1 MRDEPLLMA
10 KNIPEIGFLDSFS
23 ADTSVVPTVIN
34 KLIEDLNASNYSKEE
49 TDEIILSMDEAITN
63 AIQETIKKRQCS
75 GQNLDD
81 SIDRRDITIRYT
93 ISDTEFDA
101 TIIDH
106 GKGLDIF
113 NIFQSVPDCKSDDYK
128 NQIISYATESEK
140 QKIKVR
146 VNGQE
151 IPLRGIGAGLKIILN
166 FMDSITI
173 DLIDKEKV
181 LSTFVTQ
188 HTDGTIFNMKR
199 KRRDR

>member
-1 MRDEPLLMA
+1 MTNRTQ
-10 KNIPEIGFLDSFS
+10 EIGFLDSYS
-23 ADTSVVPTVIN
+23 ASTSVVPKVIN
-34 KLIEDLNASNYSKEE
+34 RLIEDLNKIHYNQ
-49 TDEIILSMDEAITN
+49 DEIDEIVLSMDEAITN
-63 AIQETIKKRQCS
+63 AIQETMKKNK
-75 GQNLDD
+75 NLNEEYDE

-93 ISDTEFDA
+93 ITGNEFDA

-113 NIFQSVPDCKSDDYK
+113 NIFQSIPDCQSQNYQ

-140 QKIKVR
+140 SKIKVR
-146 VNGQE
+146 VNGE
-151 IPLRGIGAGLKIILN
+151 EVPLRGIGAGLKIILN

-181 LSTFVTQ
+181 LSSCVSE

-199 KRRDR
+199 KRRKG